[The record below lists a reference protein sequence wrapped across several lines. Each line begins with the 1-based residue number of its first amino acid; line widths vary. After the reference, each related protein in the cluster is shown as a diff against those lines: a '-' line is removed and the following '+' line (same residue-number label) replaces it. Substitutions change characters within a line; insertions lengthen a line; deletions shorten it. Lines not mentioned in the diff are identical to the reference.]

1 MSSGSEVVAAARIAP
16 DSACTRPRN
25 VSADR
30 FIRPGLRSGSV
41 RVCAQSRQYDSA
53 RSRSS
58 GSDVGFSPRSSVP
71 QRSSRMMGPLAGL
84 MVAVAVWSSAP
95 IIQVTPGARSTI
107 GSLVPS
113 TRRPSA
119 SATSC
124 TGAWP
129 NSGRGAKVTT
139 ASASPVT
146 TRMRSVR
153 PGTSSWAR

>member
-25 VSADR
+25 VNADR

-53 RSRSS
+53 RSR
-58 GSDVGFSPRSSVP
+58 
-71 QRSSRMMGPLAGL
+71 
-84 MVAVAVWSSAP
+84 
-95 IIQVTPGARSTI
+95 
-107 GSLVPS
+107 
-113 TRRPSA
+113 
-119 SATSC
+119 
-124 TGAWP
+124 
-129 NSGRGAKVTT
+129 KVTT